1 MIWQLS
7 KDGGLDDDAL
17 ENADLADESSSKKG
31 KRVAVVGSGPAGLTC
46 AAFLARKGVKVTIYE
61 KHDKL
66 GGLLRY
72 GIPEFRLD
80 RDVLD
85 KQIEKILDL
94 GIEVICGKAL
104 GVDYSLENLRSR
116 YDAVFLAF
124 GANVSRKMN
133 IPGEDLNGVFG
144 GNELLESGKHPDYR
158 GKKVAVIGGGNVA
171 MDVSR
176 TIKRLGA
183 DKVYVIYRRAEEQ
196 MPAERKEIDD
206 AKAEGIEFLF
216 QNNLVRI
223 NGANEDGEIK
233 DGDCTREAISDAD
246 IDESRESS
254 CVASVECVKTELVQ
268 KEGSDRLVPVDVDG
282 SNFTLDMDYVVMA
295 VGSEAEKSIVD
306 GLGVELN
313 AWGYIDVD
321 ENFMTS
327 IPNVFAGGDL
337 VGTNATVAWAARNG
351 RDAAERICK
360 NLV

>member
-1 MIWQLS
+1 MA
-7 KDGGLDDDAL
+7 DEFTDAGLV
-17 ENADLADESSSKKG
+17 DESSIVKG
-31 KRVAVVGSGPAGLTC
+31 KKVAVIGSGPAGLTC
-46 AAFLARKGVKVTIYE
+46 AAFLAKKGVKVTIYE

-66 GGLLRY
+66 GGLLRH

-80 RDVLD
+80 KDVLD
-85 KQIEKILDL
+85 KQIDKILEL
-94 GIEVICGKAL
+94 GIETICGKAL
-104 GVDYSLENLRSR
+104 GMDYSLEDLRSR

-133 IPGEDLNGVFG
+133 IPGEDLPEVYG
-144 GNELLESGKHPDYR
+144 GNELLEEGKYPDYR

-196 MPAERKEIDD
+196 MPAERKEIED
-206 AKAEGIEFLF
+206 AKNEGIEFLF
-216 QNNLVRI
+216 QSNLVRI
-223 NGANEDGEIK
+223 NGAGITEDGESK
-233 DGDCTREAISDAD
+233 DGDCSKETISDVDVDVDASND
-246 IDESRESS
+246 SG

-268 KEGSDRLVPVDVDG
+268 KEGSDRLVPVDIDG
-282 SNFTLDMDYVVMA
+282 INFTLNMDYVVMA
-295 VGSEAEKSIVD
+295 VGSEAEKSVID

-313 AWGYIDVD
+313 NWGYIDVN

-351 RDAAERICK
+351 RDAAEEICRK
-360 NLV
+360 LV

>member
-1 MIWQLS
+1 M
-7 KDGGLDDDAL
+7 
-17 ENADLADESSSKKG
+17 
-31 KRVAVVGSGPAGLTC
+31 VGSGPAGLTC
-46 AAFLARKGVKVTIYE
+46 AAFLAKKGVKVTIYE

-80 RDVLD
+80 REVLD

-94 GIEVICGKAL
+94 GIEVVCGKAL
-104 GVDYSLENLRSR
+104 GEDYSLEDLRSR
-116 YDAVFLAF
+116 YDTVFLAF
-124 GANVSRKMN
+124 GANISRKMN
-133 IPGEDLNGVFG
+133 IPGENLNGVFG
-144 GNELLESGKHPDYR
+144 GNELLESGKHPDYG

-223 NGANEDGEIK
+223 SGTDVSEDGE
-233 DGDCTREAISDAD
+233 
-246 IDESRESS
+246 

-268 KEGSDRLVPVDVDG
+268 KEGSDRLVPVDIDG

-295 VGSEAEKSIVD
+295 VGSEAEKSVID
-306 GLGVELN
+306 GLGIELN
-313 AWGYIDVD
+313 NWGYIDVN

-337 VGTNATVAWAARNG
+337 IGTSATVAFAARNG
-351 RDAAERICK
+351 RDAAEGIYRK
-360 NLV
+360 LV

>member
-1 MIWQLS
+1 MA
-7 KDGGLDDDAL
+7 DNGLM
-17 ENADLADESSSKKG
+17 DESSIVKEKK
-31 KRVAVVGSGPAGLTC
+31 VAVIGSGPAGLTC

-66 GGLLRY
+66 GGLLRH
-72 GIPEFRLD
+72 GIPEFRLEKN
-80 RDVLD
+80 VLD
-85 KQIEKILDL
+85 KQIDRILDL
-94 GIEVICGKAL
+94 GIEAVCGKAL
-104 GVDYSLENLRSR
+104 GVDYSLEDLCLE

-133 IPGEDLNGVFG
+133 IPGEDLPGVYG
-144 GNELLESGKHPDYR
+144 GNELLEEGKHPDYR

-196 MPAERKEIDD
+196 MPAERKEIQD
-206 AKAEGIEFLF
+206 AKNEGIEFLF
-216 QNNLVRI
+216 QSNLVRI
-223 NGANEDGEIK
+223 NGTKKN
-233 DGDCTREAISDAD
+233 
-246 IDESRESS
+246 SS
-254 CVASVECVKTELVQ
+254 VSTTGFNTGNDSGCVESVECVKTELVQ
-268 KEGSDRLVPVDVDG
+268 KEGSDRLVPIDIEG

-295 VGSEAEKSIVD
+295 VGAEAEKSILN

-313 AWGYIDVD
+313 KWGYIDVD

-337 VGTNATVAWAARNG
+337 IGTNATVAFAARNG
-351 RDAAERICK
+351 RDAAERIYRK
-360 NLV
+360 LV

>member
-1 MIWQLS
+1 M
-7 KDGGLDDDAL
+7 
-17 ENADLADESSSKKG
+17 ADESSSKKG

-85 KQIEKILDL
+85 KQIDKILDL
-94 GIEVICGKAL
+94 GIEAVCGKAL
-104 GVDYSLENLRSR
+104 GVDYSLEDLRSR

-124 GANVSRKMN
+124 GANVSKKMN
-133 IPGEDLNGVFG
+133 IPGEDLYGVFG
-144 GNELLESGKHPDYR
+144 GNELLESGEHPDYR

-176 TIKRLGA
+176 TIKRLDA

-196 MPAERKEIDD
+196 MPAERKEIED

-216 QNNLVRI
+216 QSNLVRI
-223 NGANEDGEIK
+223 NGTGGVSEDGELK
-233 DGDCTREAISDAD
+233 AGDYLREAISDAD
-246 IDESRESS
+246 VDANNDSG
-254 CVASVECVKTELVQ
+254 CVTSVECIKTELVQ
-268 KEGSDRLVPVDVDG
+268 KEDSSRLVPVDIDG
-282 SNFTLDMDYVVMA
+282 SNFILNLDYVVMA
-295 VGSEAEKSIVD
+295 VGSEAEKSVID

-313 AWGYIDVD
+313 KWGYIDVD

-351 RDAAERICK
+351 RDAAEEIYKR
-360 NLV
+360 LV

>member
-7 KDGGLDDDAL
+7 RIGGLYS
-17 ENADLADESSSKKG
+17 NADMLDKK
-31 KRVAVVGSGPAGLTC
+31 VAVVGSGPAGLTC

-61 KHDKL
+61 KHDRL

-94 GIEVICGKAL
+94 GIEVVCGKAL
-104 GVDYSLENLRSR
+104 GVDYSLEDLRSR

-183 DKVYVIYRRAEEQ
+183 DKVYVIYRRSEEQ

-216 QNNLVRI
+216 QSNLVRI
-223 NGANEDGEIK
+223 NGTGVSEDGGRK
-233 DGDCTREAISDAD
+233 VGDCNRETINDANVSNDSD
-246 IDESRESS
+246 

-268 KEGSDRLVPVDVDG
+268 KEGSDRLVPVDIDG
-282 SNFTLDMDYVVMA
+282 SNFTLNMDYVVMA

-306 GLGVELN
+306 GLGIELN
-313 AWGYIDVD
+313 NWGYIDVN

-351 RDAAERICK
+351 RDAAEEICK
-360 NLV
+360 LISKNKNEK